1 MPQERESDIQVEE
14 HDEFYGVPVVHLESI
29 DGFKPTTADDERIY
43 TLAIGDG
50 MTLSFLVNSQKSVR
64 GELRA
69 GFHAAKGP
77 STPDGR
83 YFAPVAISRNS
94 RSPFVLFSDP
104 TLTLAPANRLSWY
117 LGTPA
122 VDPDDWMEAIV
133 RKVMAASGARYLV
146 LEGSS
151 AGGFVAMRMGARFAN
166 SVAVPR
172 IPQTDVFR
180 YSIRTPILETLR
192 AAWPGLSYDE
202 IMADFSHRF
211 RIADRYTD
219 PRWNRGNL
227 ISYVHNAGDTWH
239 TVEHL
244 EPFLAELGE
253 SSGAFLALDGRVSIS
268 RPYVGDGHIGI
279 PSMCWPGDAEIALAR
294 LKSLRPLEGLPDGE
308 EEMFA
313 PPSGMERSELAGSA
327 RQDSVSKHFTS
338 F

>member
-1 MPQERESDIQVEE
+1 MEER
-14 HDEFYGVPVVHLESI
+14 DEFYGVPVVPLDSI
-29 DGFKPTTADDERIY
+29 DDFNPTTADDERIY

-50 MTLSFLVNSQKSVR
+50 MTLSFLVNCQKSLR
-64 GELRA
+64 SEMRA

-94 RSPFVLFSDP
+94 RSPFVLFADP

-122 VDPDDWMEAIV
+122 VDPDDWMEAII

-151 AGGFVAMRMGARFAN
+151 AGGFVAMRMGARFRN

-192 AAWPGLSYDE
+192 AAWPGMSYEE

-253 SSGAFLALDGRVSIS
+253 SSGAFVALDGRVTIS

-294 LKSLRPLEGLPDGE
+294 LKSLRPVETESPE
-308 EEMFA
+308 EEVEEMFT
-313 PPSGMERSELAGSA
+313 PPSGMNRSDLAGKA